1 VDHFSRVWQL
11 GDRYEITLD
20 LGQFLVGW
28 NSYDF
33 IFNLF
38 VGPLRLGIR
47 RFIHADRRS
56 L

>member
-1 VDHFSRVWQL
+1 MDHFSKCWAVS
-11 GDRYEITLD
+11 DRYEITLD
-20 LGQFLVGW
+20 LGQCLVGW

-47 RFIHADRRS
+47 RFVHADRRC